1 MDNISYS
8 EDKINIMP
16 YIIWSV
22 AVFCLLFQ
30 FLLQFSSGIMTNQLM
45 ETFNLTASRAGF
57 LAGSYYHIYVLLQTP
72 AGFLTDRYGPRRL
85 LSYGSV
91 VCCIGCFVFSHSN
104 VFVQAEI
111 GRLLMGGGLSFAFV
125 GMVYITATVL
135 PSSMFSLMIGVA
147 ETLAI
152 LGTLI
157 SELYLSSYI
166 DIIGWRMFI
175 NFAAVVSLVLGLL
188 CLFLIPSKNDGS
200 EDNDVAKDILSFK
213 DVFEQFIDLLKKPV
227 AWANGLYAGFMFAVL
242 TTFHGLWAQ
251 PFLIEAYGLSVYD
264 SGHFCSLMLV
274 GASIGFPLAGW
285 LGGKLRETK
294 YLLVFAAIAEAITL
308 LAILS
313 FTSIPHYVLAILLI
327 LAGFFTGAY
336 ILCYSISHN
345 IVGAGSKSTSI
356 GFTNTLA
363 VVTAPLMQ
371 PFVGYLLD
379 HIAGGSKYTIIDFQL
394 ALGIMPLCLVVAA
407 ILACFLPTANK
418 NIQN

>member
-1 MDNISYS
+1 MDNISHN
-8 EDKINIMP
+8 EEKIKILP
-16 YIIWSV
+16 YIIWLV
-22 AVFCLLFQ
+22 AVLCLLFQ

-72 AGFLTDRYGPRRL
+72 AGFLTDRYGPKRL
-85 LSYGSV
+85 LSYGAV
-91 VCCIGCFVFSHSN
+91 ICCIGCLIFSHSDT
-104 VFVQAEI
+104 FLQAEA

-135 PSSMFSLMIGVA
+135 PSNMFSLMIGVA

-152 LGTLI
+152 LGALI

-166 DIIGWRMFI
+166 DIIGWRVFI
-175 NFAAVVSLVLGLL
+175 NAAAVVALVLAAL
-188 CLFLIPSKNDGS
+188 CWFLTPSKEDYN
-200 EDNDVAKDILSFK
+200 EDNDVAMDVLSFQE
-213 DVFEQFIDLLKKPV
+213 VFEQFIDLVKNPI

-251 PFLIEAYGLSVYD
+251 PFLIEAYGLGLYD
-264 SGHFCSLMLV
+264 AGHFCSLMLV

-285 LGGKLRETK
+285 LGGKLKETK
-294 YLLVFAAIAEAITL
+294 YLLVFSALAEAITL
-308 LAILS
+308 LAIIS
-313 FTSIPHYVLAILLI
+313 FTSMSHYILAILLI

-336 ILCYSISHN
+336 ILSYSISHN

-363 VVTAPLMQ
+363 VITAPLMQ
-371 PFVGYLLD
+371 PFIGYLLD
-379 HIAGGSKYTIIDFQL
+379 LIADGPKYSIIDFQL

-418 NIQN
+418 NIQI